1 MRRGGDG
8 CINLNN
14 PTTQLEE
21 NGTLAGREGEPAPSG
36 QFVEPSRGIL
46 LLTCGEVGR
55 QTCIPLLTESRRIA
69 FYWVEDLRQH
79 LQQEGRGETENRR
92 IARFYFLV
100 STGQG

>member
-21 NGTLAGREGEPAPSG
+21 NGTQGGREEGQPPSG

-46 LLTCGEVGR
+46 LLLLVAKLVGR
-55 QTCIPLLTESRRIA
+55 RVFL
-69 FYWVEDLRQH
+69 F
-79 LQQEGRGETENRR
+79 NRE
-92 IARFYFLV
+92 
-100 STGQG
+100 